1 MLQTQPDIEVLSG
14 RLLGVFPALDENQQG
29 LSLALYRELARGA
42 PVSQSSLADRVSM
55 PPQSVAEQLQNWP
68 GVYYD
73 REQRVIGF
81 WGLAIAPMPPHGL
94 RVDGRQLYAWCAWD
108 TLFLP
113 ALLGATAEVE
123 SVCRASGAPVRL
135 TITPRSIVSAEPA
148 RVLVSFLLPEA
159 EAVNENV
166 ITSFCHYVHFFSSRE
181 AANPWR
187 HEHPETFLL
196 PLEDAWEIGRRVNR
210 ARYGTGDIV

>member
-1 MLQTQPDIEVLSG
+1 
-14 RLLGVFPALDENQQG
+14 
-29 LSLALYRELARGA
+29 
-42 PVSQSSLADRVSM
+42 
-55 PPQSVAEQLQNWP
+55 
-68 GVYYD
+68 
-73 REQRVIGF
+73 
-81 WGLAIAPMPPHGL
+81 
-94 RVDGRQLYAWCAWD
+94 
-108 TLFLP
+108 
-113 ALLGATAEVE
+113 
-123 SVCRASGAPVRL
+123 
-135 TITPRSIVSAEPA
+135 
-148 RVLVSFLLPEA
+148 VLVSFLLPEA